1 MQLQRFSDGKII
13 VLGAELGGGGE
24 GKIYEV
30 NGETSL
36 VAKVYHQGK
45 NTNTEKLRAMYAHP
59 PQDPAKAQNHISI
72 AWTIDLLLNV
82 NSQEIVGFL
91 MGKAAN
97 MRPIHSFY
105 TPKNRRQHLP
115 GFNYLYLHRTARNL
129 ASAISAL
136 HKSDYVVGDVNES
149 NILVAET
156 ALITLVDTDSFQ
168 VRDSQNGKIY
178 RCPVGKAE
186 FTPPELQGKNFRDI
200 DRHLSHDLFGLGVLI
215 FQLLMEGTHPFEG
228 VFQGTGEP
236 PAKEKR
242 ISNGHFPY
250 SKHAPYIPKPFAP
263 SFNTLSPSLQKLFTQ
278 CFVDGHHNP
287 AARPDAQTWVKTIE
301 EAEQDLIT
309 CGSNQNHLYGNH
321 LKVCPWCQRTAKLR
335 GRDPFPLQ
343 QSGAQQQ
350 IPLRSPKTS
359 SAAPAP
365 SNPPATPQL
374 AIALNNCQ
382 QVMATCAKQGKLF
395 YSGHKKLVRLS
406 AAGLI
411 SLSAISFS
419 VNAVVQKAEQARVLE
434 QERQAAIQAE
444 AERKEKERLA
454 AIRAENERKERERR
468 KEAARIA
475 KAEAE
480 RKERERQAAIEAKR
494 ERQAAMRA
502 EAQRKERERL
512 AAIAEAERQEKERLA
527 RIVAEQERQRQ
538 AAIAAERKREQQRQ
552 AKVKAERQRQA
563 KVKAER
569 ERQAAIQAQKAR
581 DKAIQAERQRQAATK
596 AQKQQQLS
604 SPATPQ
610 NTGANQT
617 SNSHKPWESPAIR
630 SNSEGLEDIIR
641 RGK

>member
-1 MQLQRFSDGKII
+1 MLILLK
-13 VLGAELGGGGE
+13 
-24 GKIYEV
+24 
-30 NGETSL
+30 T
-36 VAKVYHQGK
+36 
-45 NTNTEKLRAMYAHP
+45 
-59 PQDPAKAQNHISI
+59 PAKAQNHISI

-200 DRHLSHDLFGLGVLI
+200 DRNLSHDLFGLGVLI

-228 VFQGTGEP
+228 VFQGKGEP

-242 ISNGHFPY
+242 ISSGHFPY

-278 CFVDGHHNP
+278 CFVDGHQNP

-382 QVMATCAKQGKLF
+382 QVMATCAKQGKHF

-411 SLSAISFS
+411 SLSAIGFS
-419 VNAVVQKAEQARVLE
+419 VNAVVQKVEQARILE
-434 QERQAAIQAE
+434 QERQAAIRAKAERKLEQQRQAAIRAENERKEQQRRQAAIRENKRRQEAARAAKVEAERKERERIAAIRAERERQAAIRAE

-454 AIRAENERKERERR
+454 A
-468 KEAARIA
+468 

-480 RKERERQAAIEAKR
+480 RKERER
-494 ERQAAMRA
+494 
-502 EAQRKERERL
+502 L
-512 AAIAEAERQEKERLA
+512 AA
-527 RIVAEQERQRQ
+527 IVAEQQRQRQ
-538 AAIAAERKREQQRQ
+538 AAIDAERRREKQRQ
-552 AKVKAERQRQA
+552 AAITAERQRQA

-569 ERQAAIQAQKAR
+569 ERQTAIQAQKAR
-581 DKAIQAERQRQAATK
+581 EKALQAERQRQAKAK
-596 AQKQQQLS
+596 AQKQQQSS

-610 NTGANQT
+610 NTGSNQT
-617 SNSHKPWESPAIR
+617 SDSHKPWESPAIK